1 MEDNNFLTNENK
13 LKIAI
18 QKRKITIL
26 KKRLLK
32 AEKN

>member
-18 QKRKITIL
+18 KKRKIIIL
-26 KKRLLK
+26 KKRQLGSLT
-32 AEKN
+32 